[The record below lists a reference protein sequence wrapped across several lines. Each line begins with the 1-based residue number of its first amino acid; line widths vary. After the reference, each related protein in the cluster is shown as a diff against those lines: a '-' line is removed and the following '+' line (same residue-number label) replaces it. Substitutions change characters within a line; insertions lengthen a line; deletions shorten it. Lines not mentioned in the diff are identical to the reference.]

1 MPLQKGYEVQ
11 SILVTNK
18 DVVNKPLGSFDLWNN
33 YQATITRIRR
43 SGLDITPTPSMR
55 LQMGDKLVV
64 ASSKENMKQV
74 TRIFGNDD
82 KRLSD
87 TDFFPVAAGIII
99 GILLGRMTL
108 SFGESFS
115 FSLGITGGVL
125 AVSMILSRIGR
136 TGPVIWTMTFTANQL
151 LRQLG
156 LMFFLASV
164 GTKAGAQIVE
174 TYSQYGIK
182 LFIVGGIITL
192 VPMILAVIDAKFI
205 KPVNTLTLLGTLT
218 GSMTSTP
225 GLAATDSMT
234 NCNAPAIAYATVYP
248 VAMVILVIC
257 VQLLHIL

>member
-1 MPLQKGYEVQ
+1 
-11 SILVTNK
+11 
-18 DVVNKPLGSFDLWNN
+18 
-33 YQATITRIRR
+33 
-43 SGLDITPTPSMR
+43 
-55 LQMGDKLVV
+55 
-64 ASSKENMKQV
+64 
-74 TRIFGNDD
+74 
-82 KRLSD
+82 
-87 TDFFPVAAGIII
+87 
-99 GILLGRMTL
+99 MTL
-108 SFGESFS
+108 SFGGSFS

-182 LFIVGGIITL
+182 LFLVGGIITL
-192 VPMILAVIDAKFI
+192 VPMILAVIVVRFI
-205 KPVNTLTLLGTLT
+205 KPMNTLTLLGTLT

-257 VQLLHIL
+257 VQLLNII